1 MMRIAL
7 NWLTVEVII
16 TIIISTGHIMAVNS
30 LFNILSL
37 FQVSIFSLIC
47 SSSSIQN
54 RSRDNSIKRNTLT
67 VKESFMV

>member
-30 LFNILSL
+30 RLKPPINNKM
-37 FQVSIFSLIC
+37 QGGVSKHALKL
-47 SSSSIQN
+47 
-54 RSRDNSIKRNTLT
+54 RTLADC
-67 VKESFMV
+67 